1 MSCHAGI
8 ITVADGGTGEAL
20 LPRVAHAQSRSVLFD
35 GAADGSSAGRSSPAR
50 FVIKS
55 FPLLLLRFSDRVR
68 EKPNVDSLERD
79 PAPPPSA
86 GANPESR
93 QRAAPAVADHRAQSA
108 SHEEHG
114 SSQSQPGPR
123 SKTSAA
129 EKTPPPP
136 RCPEVDSHES
146 PPGPWTEAFFASPGS
161 AFASAHPGQG
171 ESEQVGRAV
180 ARGDGGQGAVQH
192 PSASNR
198 QPASP
203 TPPPRPLPPP
213 PPLSSHTAMEGQRS
227 PSPHFSP
234 QRLSD
239 KPPIATNHEE
249 SNR

>member
-20 LPRVAHAQSRSVLFD
+20 LPRVAHP
-35 GAADGSSAGRSSPAR
+35 AAACYLTELQLVVRAGRSSPAR
-50 FVIKS
+50 SVIKS

-68 EKPNVDSLERD
+68 EKPNVDSLERY
-79 PAPPPSA
+79 PAAPPST

-93 QRAAPAVADHRAQSA
+93 QRAAPAVADHRAPSA

-114 SSQSQPGPR
+114 GSQSQPGPR
-123 SKTSAA
+123 GRTSAA
-129 EKTPPPP
+129 EKPPPPP

-146 PPGPWTEAFFASPGS
+146 PPGPRSEAFFASPGS

-171 ESEQVGRAV
+171 ESEQVSRAV
-180 ARGDGGQGAVQH
+180 VRGDGGQGAVQH

-203 TPPPRPLPPP
+203 SSPPLPPP
-213 PPLSSHTAMEGQRS
+213 PPPPSSHTAMEGQRS

-239 KPPIATNHEE
+239 KPPVATSHEE